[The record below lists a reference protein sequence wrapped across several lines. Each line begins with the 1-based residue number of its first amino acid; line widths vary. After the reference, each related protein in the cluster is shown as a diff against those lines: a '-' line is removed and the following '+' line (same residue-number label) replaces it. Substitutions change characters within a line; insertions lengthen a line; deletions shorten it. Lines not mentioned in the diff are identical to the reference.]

1 MSHDPEAAV
10 GLSSRWAKMPVIISS
25 GYIVAEFVSALR
37 CDAIADR
44 KSSIFMVDGIIVVPF
59 FFMSPC
65 RIAFFPVL
73 MHQVSSANLRI
84 ALNAFMQNDL
94 SEYPFGKTLEGGPR
108 EVLIGSLRG

>member
-44 KSSIFMVDGIIVVPF
+44 KNSIFMVDGIIVVPII
-59 FFMSPC
+59 FMSPC
-65 RIAFFPVL
+65 RIAFFHDL
-73 MHQVSSANLRI
+73 MHQVSVANLRI
-84 ALNAFMQNDL
+84 ASHSRRSCRMTFQNIP
-94 SEYPFGKTLEGGPR
+94 SERHSKGAPAR
-108 EVLIGSLRG
+108 S